1 MTKERAWII
10 GRSGLLGSA
19 LSRTHPEA
27 SLFRSSPVP
36 WTEPGGAVDVLSRD
50 LQRFTSGSAADGR
63 WSIYWAAG
71 TGVIGSDACHFSRET
86 TVLSG
91 FLDALRAVPRSQA
104 GGFFFASSASVYG
117 GSTGAPFS
125 ETTAPLALN
134 TYAATKLH
142 QEQLIIDALRGI
154 RPHVIGRIS
163 TLFGP
168 GQNVTKG
175 QGLISRMCV
184 QAALRRPLSLYVPI
198 DTLRDYVF
206 VDDAARAITLFLAA
220 AQTSGDAGTRIRVV
234 ARGVPM
240 TVAQVATSVRVIA
253 HRRVGISQA
262 APASSSAHVPDLRV
276 RTEYAH
282 ELRDLTWTPM
292 PAAIRAVYDEVL
304 RGLQRGQVH
313 LS

>member
-1 MTKERAWII
+1 MTKEHVWII

-19 LSRTHPEA
+19 LSRTQPDAH
-27 SLFRSSPVP
+27 LFQSSPVP
-36 WTEPGGAVDVLSRD
+36 WTEPGAAVDVLSRD
-50 LQRFTSGSAADGR
+50 LQRFTSSAAADGR

-71 TGVIGSDACHFSRET
+71 TGVIGSDASQFSRET

-117 GSTGAPFS
+117 GSKDAPFS
-125 ETTAPLALN
+125 EGTPPLALN
-134 TYAATKLH
+134 TYAATKLE

-168 GQNVTKG
+168 GQDVTKG

-220 AQTSGDAGTRIRVV
+220 AQASGDVGTRVRVV
-234 ARGVPM
+234 ARGMPM
-240 TVAQVATSVRVIA
+240 TVAQVATSVRLIA
-253 HRRVGISQA
+253 HRRIGISQA
-262 APASSSAHVPDLRV
+262 APASSAAHVRDLRV

-282 ELRDLTWTPM
+282 ELRELTWTST

-304 RGLQRGQVH
+304 TGLHGGRLH
-313 LS
+313 PS